1 MQTLSLEAKER
12 KILGRKVKGLRREGI
27 LPANIYGKGVKSKV
41 IQVALPEFKEVYAKS
56 GETGVVEVLLSGK
69 KIPVLIHTVQKD
81 PVSDEFIHTDLLAID
96 LTKKVHADVAIVLS
110 GESPA
115 EKQGLGT
122 VVQYIKEVPV
132 VALPKDLPEKF
143 MVDASGL
150 SQVDQAIYIKDLLV
164 DKGKIEL
171 EKDPEEI
178 IVKVEPPQ
186 KIEEPEVSKEEVAA
200 EGVEGEAPA
209 EGETPAEEKP
219 QEETP
224 KEQTKE

>member
-27 LPANIYGKGVKSKV
+27 LPANIYGKGVKSEV
-41 IQVALPEFKEVYAKS
+41 IQVELSEFKEVYSKS
-56 GETGVVEVLLSGK
+56 GETGVVEVSLSGK

-110 GESPA
+110 GKSPA

-122 VVQYIKEVPV
+122 VVQYINEASVT
-132 VALPKDLPEKF
+132 ALPKDLPEKF
-143 MVDASGL
+143 IVDISILTEVG
-150 SQVDQAIYIKDLLV
+150 QAVYIKDLSV
-164 DKGKIEL
+164 DKKKVEI
-171 EKDPEEI
+171 EKDPDEI
-178 IVKVEPPQ
+178 VVKVEPPQ
-186 KIEEPEVSKEEVAA
+186 KIEEPEVSKEEVVA